1 MERHL
6 STKLP
11 CPKTISPLRYPGG
24 KAELVRHI
32 CPLIGPAR
40 ELREVFT
47 GGGSTSLM
55 ALAQAQVQNVWLN
68 DFDENVAAFWDVVIN
83 ELDSLIAR
91 WDDYQVS
98 QNTGNDFQLSLYPP
112 HGTTNALP
120 KAERAFRRLVLSQ
133 QCFSGDPQGGVNQ
146 SLRVNNKDK
155 IAARLH
161 AAHDLLA
168 GKAKV
173 TQLDFQE
180 VIAAPGDDVV
190 LYVDPPYVKA
200 GGMYRHGFDE
210 ADHRRLK
217 EVLWQ
222 TPHRWLMS
230 YDDHPLVRELYGDW
244 CDFWVI
250 ADYTSGMHLG
260 DKPVR
265 AELLIAPR
273 RGRGRPAR
281 GDHDV
286 LNEILSVL
294 IDNEPWRCHRTAHK
308 RHEAWVADGS
318 LFSRLH
324 EHALRLGKMNA
335 TKDRARQIQEWL
347 DRADIHR

>member
-1 MERHL
+1 MEHRL
-6 STKLP
+6 ASKLP
-11 CPKTISPLRYPGG
+11 NPRTISPLRYPGG

-32 CPLIGPAR
+32 CPLIGRAK
-40 ELREVFT
+40 ELREVFA

-55 ALAQAQVQNVWLN
+55 ILAQAQVERVWMN
-68 DFDENVAAFWDVVIN
+68 DFDINVATFWDIIIHDVKGLV
-83 ELDSLIAR
+83 AK
-91 WDDYQVS
+91 WDNYQMS
-98 QNTGNDFQLSLYPP
+98 QDAAMEYQRSLYPP

-120 KAERAFRRLVLSQ
+120 KVERAFRRLVLSQ

-146 SLRVNNKDK
+146 SLRVTNKEK
-155 IAARLH
+155 ITARLH
-161 AAHDLLA
+161 AAHNLLA

-180 VIAAPGDDVV
+180 VIAAPGNDVV

-200 GGMYRHGFDE
+200 GGMYRHGFDD
-210 ADHRRLK
+210 ADHHRLMEILRR
-217 EVLWQ
+217 
-222 TPHRWLMS
+222 TPHRWLLS
-230 YDDHPLVRELYGDW
+230 YDDHPLVRRLYSDW
-244 CDFWVI
+244 CDIWVI
-250 ADYTSGMHLG
+250 DDYASGMHQG

-265 AELLIAPR
+265 AELLIAPT
-273 RGRGRPAR
+273 RGRGRRPR

-294 IDNEPWRCHRTAHK
+294 IDGEPWRYHRTAHK

-318 LFSRLH
+318 LSNRLL
-324 EHALRLGKMNA
+324 EHAVRLGKVNE

-347 DRADIHR
+347 DRADNHR